1 VFDVIP
7 AIDLKEGQ
15 CVRLKQGRMD
25 DATVYDAD
33 PVAQAKRWAAYG
45 ARWLHVVDLDGA
57 FAGVPKNLPAII
69 AILSAVDMKVE
80 VGGGIRDMERVRAYL
95 NAGVGRV
102 ILGSAAVRH
111 PDLVTEAA
119 AEFPGRIV
127 VGIDASNGKVA
138 VQGWAEVTDVDA
150 TELAADMAGRGAAA
164 IIYTDIGRDGMQT
177 GTNVEAT
184 RKVAQAAGIPVIASG
199 GVSTLEH
206 VRELLAVQSDGV
218 SGVVT
223 GRAIYEGTLDLA
235 AALKL
240 AAG

>member
-1 VFDVIP
+1 MFDVIP

>member
-1 VFDVIP
+1 MFDVIP

-15 CVRLKQGRMD
+15 CVRLKQGRME

-33 PVAQAKRWAAYG
+33 PVAQARRWAGFG

-57 FAGVPKNLPAII
+57 FAGEPKNLPAIT
-69 AILSAVDMKVE
+69 AILEAVDMKVE
-80 VGGGIRDMERVRAYL
+80 VGGGIRDMERIRAYL
-95 NAGVGRV
+95 HAGIGRV
-102 ILGSAAVRH
+102 ILGSAAVSN
-111 PDLVTEAA
+111 PELVNEAA
-119 AEFPGRIV
+119 AEFPGQIV

-150 TELAADMAGRGAAA
+150 TQLAADMARRGASA

-184 RKVAQAAGIPVIASG
+184 RKVAQASGIPVIASG
-199 GVSTLEH
+199 GVSTVDH
-206 VRELLAVQSDGV
+206 VKELLAVQADGV
-218 SGVVT
+218 SGVIT

-235 AALKL
+235 EALRL
-240 AAG
+240 AEG